1 MIEPPKIK
9 KAKKI
14 AHTEI
19 VPFTR
24 QLASMSAAGM
34 PILATIM
41 TLEEQSANPEFKKV
55 LNFMNKTIESGE
67 PLSRALAAFPVLF
80 DDMYVNMVIAGEQSG
95 EFAGILKRLGTLIQ
109 SSARLRRKVKSAM
122 TYPAVIISIALIM
135 AAGLIQ
141 FVVPI
146 FAEMFSGFGKP
157 LPALTQSLVD
167 ISDFVKHYW
176 YYVAGAVVVFV
187 FSFRAW
193 KSSERGRYQF
203 DEFLLKMPV
212 FGELNLK
219 SGVSRFCRLLAQMT
233 NAGVP
238 ILKSLKVVAMS
249 IGNRV
254 LEKSILDARLEVE
267 QGNQLNVALEGK
279 PYMPVIM
286 VRMIAAGEKSGKVE
300 DMLDSVADAYDE
312 EIEALLATLTSL
324 MEPFLMVFL
333 GAVIGTIV
341 LAMFLP
347 IFNMGS
353 LAS

>member
-1 MIEPPKIK
+1 
-9 KAKKI
+9 
-14 AHTEI
+14 
-19 VPFTR
+19 
-24 QLASMSAAGM
+24 
-34 PILATIM
+34 
-41 TLEEQSANPEFKKV
+41 
-55 LNFMNKTIESGE
+55 
-67 PLSRALAAFPVLF
+67 
-80 DDMYVNMVIAGEQSG
+80 
-95 EFAGILKRLGTLIQ
+95 
-109 SSARLRRKVKSAM
+109 
-122 TYPAVIISIALIM
+122 M
-135 AAGLIQ
+135 A
-141 FVVPI
+141 
-146 FAEMFSGFGKP
+146 
-157 LPALTQSLVD
+157 
-167 ISDFVKHYW
+167 
-176 YYVAGAVVVFV
+176 VFV

-193 KSSERGRYQF
+193 KKSERGRYQF

-347 IFNMGS
+347 IFNLGS